1 MRNQTI
7 LISGGGIAGP
17 ALAFWLRRFGFAP
30 TVVERARG
38 IRDGGQAVDF
48 RGAALEVTRRMGL
61 HDAIHRARTA
71 MGAVSYVD
79 GRGRHRATLPAEI
92 MSGEVEIL
100 RGDLVH
106 ILHDA
111 TRNDTEYIFGDS
123 IAAMDTGDDGVA
135 VSFASGAT
143 RTFDLVV
150 GADGLHSNVRALT
163 FGDESRFSRYLGY
176 HLSIFTVPNFLSL
189 EYTGHFYNVPGKL
202 AGMYSARDNTEA
214 RALFYFASPPLAYD
228 HRDDGQQK
236 KILEQRFAGEAWE
249 VTRLLKEMENA
260 PDFYFDSTTQIRLP
274 SYSRDRVALLG
285 DAGYCASTLSGGGS
299 GLAVVGAYV
308 LAGELAR
315 ARGDHE
321 AAFARYES
329 RMRGYVDANMK
340 LAEGAGT
347 WLVPPSGTWIRMR
360 NLNYRLLPYMPWK
373 GLITKTASQA
383 ANAIELEDYGP

>member
-17 ALAFWLRRFGFAP
+17 ALAFWLRRFGFTP
-30 TVVERARG
+30 TVVERAPKL
-38 IRDGGQAVDF
+38 RDGGQAVDF

-79 GRGRHRATLPAEI
+79 ARGRHRATLPAEI

-106 ILHDA
+106 ILHNA
-111 TRNDTEYIFGDS
+111 TRDDTEYIFGDS
-123 IAAMDTGDDGVA
+123 IAALDTNDHGVQ
-135 VSFASGAT
+135 VTFASGVA

-150 GADGLHSNVRALT
+150 GADGLHSNVRSLA
-163 FGDESRFSRYLGY
+163 FGDESQFSRYLGY
-176 HLSIFTVPNFLSL
+176 HLSIFTVPNFLGL

-228 HRDDGQQK
+228 HRNDEQQK
-236 KILEQRFAGEAWE
+236 KILEQTFAGEAWE
-249 VTRLLKEMENA
+249 TGRLLKEMWNA

-274 SYSRDRVALLG
+274 SYSRGRVTLLG

-315 ARGDHE
+315 AHGDHDV
-321 AAFARYES
+321 AFAGYES
-329 RMRGYVDANMK
+329 RMRGYVAANMK
-340 LAEGAGT
+340 LAEGSGT
-347 WLVPPSGTWIRMR
+347 WLVPPSDTWIRMR

-383 ANAIELEDYGP
+383 ANAIDLEDYGP

>member
-17 ALAFWLRRFGFAP
+17 ALAFWLRRLGFAP
-30 TVVERARG
+30 TVVERAG
-38 IRDGGQAVDF
+38 GPRDGGQAVDF

-61 HDAIHRARTA
+61 YDAIHRARTA

-79 GRGRHRATLPAEI
+79 GLGRHRATLPAEI

-106 ILHDA
+106 ILHNA
-111 TRNDTEYIFGDS
+111 TRNDTEYLFGDS

-163 FGDESRFSRYLGY
+163 FGDESQFSRYLGY
-176 HLSIFTVPNFLSL
+176 HLSIFTVPNFLGL

-214 RALFYFASPPLAYD
+214 RALFYFASPPLGYD
-228 HRDDGQQK
+228 HRDDEQQK
-236 KILEQRFAGEAWE
+236 KILEQRFAGESWE
-249 VTRLLKEMENA
+249 VTRLLKEMWNA

-274 SYSRDRVALLG
+274 SYSRGRVALLG

-299 GLAVVGAYV
+299 CLAVVGAYV

-321 AAFARYES
+321 TAFARYES

-340 LAEGAGT
+340 LAEGAGN